1 MSNLKISAFDWAAL
15 QLFAAKSDV
24 RHYLEGIHIGEKYLS
39 ATNGHVLMRIE
50 HGQDVADSVPSTGL
64 IVEPVKVATKRAP
77 TGDNAEITLAFE
89 EYIPTGCT
97 APSYSVSLSAN
108 NAPGLEQKLSIV
120 NATYPDCERVI
131 PARCSRYTTNNYYDA
146 NYLELISKAAKLL
159 GKAIDIKAPMTQ
171 ILGKENSASLVEVYR
186 REDVTMVVMPM
197 RGPKTEKGEG

>member
-1 MSNLKISAFDWAAL
+1 MQNLKISAFDWAAL
-15 QLFAAKSDV
+15 QLFTAKNDV
-24 RHYLEGIHIGEKYLS
+24 RNYLQGIHIGEKYLS

-50 HGQDVADSVPSTGL
+50 HGQDLAGLIPSVGL

-77 TGDNAEITLAFE
+77 TGDNAEIILIFE
-89 EYIPTGCT
+89 QYVPTGCT

-146 NYLELISKAAKLL
+146 NYVELIGKAAKLL

-171 ILGKENSASLVEVYR
+171 ILGKENSASLVEVYHR
-186 REDVTMVVMPM
+186 ADVTMVIMPM
-197 RGPKTEKGEG
+197 RGPKNEKGEG